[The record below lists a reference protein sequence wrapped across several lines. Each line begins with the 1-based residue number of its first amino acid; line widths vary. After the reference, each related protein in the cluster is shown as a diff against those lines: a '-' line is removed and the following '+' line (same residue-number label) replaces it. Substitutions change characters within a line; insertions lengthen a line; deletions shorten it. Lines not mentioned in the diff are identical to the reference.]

1 MVTLLVMM
9 LCFCLRNYGCSK
21 VMAMSPPTEEDLE
34 LERELQSLNKPP
46 VKTIQVLFLII
57 YPLTLAFDWN
67 FLKAIFTLPL

>member
-1 MVTLLVMM
+1 
-9 LCFCLRNYGCSK
+9 
-21 VMAMSPPTEEDLE
+21 MAMSPPTEEDLE

-67 FLKAIFTLPL
+67 FLKSNFYFTLMKIVTI